1 MAAIGFIYGW
11 SVFSAPL
18 AQEFGWEPT
27 VLSFTFT
34 VLMWAFCAGGIIG
47 AKVAARTSARTTL
60 AIAAAGMFVAFVL
73 SALFMR
79 QDTPWLLYA
88 AYGGLG
94 GCSVGMAYTATM
106 GASVAWFPDKAG
118 LASGALLLCYGAS
131 TLVLGSVATGL
142 FAALGWRQAYVVLA
156 AALALVV
163 VVASLALR
171 RPTGAEASALPR
183 PEASAGRGEAAQ
195 AGADRDTKGMLA
207 TPAFWS
213 YAGWM
218 FLASCIGLGFI
229 GSANQI
235 ALESGADVAVAVG
248 LVGLLSVCNGAGRLV
263 GGLLFDVL
271 GTGRAMAVVA
281 ALHFL
286 GCALASGALVAA
298 SVPLMAVAVL
308 VGGIGIGGVSALG
321 SGFMATAFGP
331 KHYAENLSIL
341 NLVLIPAALVGP
353 SVMGTSATVAGSYVF
368 GTAALAALGAGAL
381 GLSALTALLLSRR
394 RQG

>member
-34 VLMWAFCAGGIIG
+34 VLMWAFCAGGIVG

-163 VVASLALR
+163 VVGFVAL
-171 RPTGAEASALPR
+171 
-183 PEASAGRGEAAQ
+183 
-195 AGADRDTKGMLA
+195 
-207 TPAFWS
+207 
-213 YAGWM
+213 
-218 FLASCIGLGFI
+218 C
-229 GSANQI
+229 
-235 ALESGADVAVAVG
+235 AVKF
-248 LVGLLSVCNGAGRLV
+248 S
-263 GGLLFDVL
+263 
-271 GTGRAMAVVA
+271 
-281 ALHFL
+281 
-286 GCALASGALVAA
+286 
-298 SVPLMAVAVL
+298 
-308 VGGIGIGGVSALG
+308 
-321 SGFMATAFGP
+321 
-331 KHYAENLSIL
+331 
-341 NLVLIPAALVGP
+341 
-353 SVMGTSATVAGSYVF
+353 
-368 GTAALAALGAGAL
+368 
-381 GLSALTALLLSRR
+381 
-394 RQG
+394 